1 MIQGTGWAV
10 RAMGSDRNTLL
21 SSGAQMCQL
30 EVHPGRYAL
39 SGKKITPLIVLSSN
53 LPHRRDKCIEV
64 LNVCTQLDLQSE
76 LEALRKVTDVG
87 SLKLK
92 KHFKTQRPPFYLG

>member
-1 MIQGTGWAV
+1 MYTDFLWSEATIPELEAQARLTTSPPPTPCICMLKSIGTLWIQGTGWAV

-39 SGKKITPLIVLSSN
+39 SGKKITPLTV
-53 LPHRRDKCIEV
+53 V
-64 LNVCTQLDLQSE
+64 
-76 LEALRKVTDVG
+76 
-87 SLKLK
+87 
-92 KHFKTQRPPFYLG
+92 FKFAASKRQVH